1 MAYNYYLVYVHE
13 NTKEDT
19 GTNVYAESEDH
30 AKAIGAVLLSRMTG
44 ETFAATDVMADVDT
58 TMQED
63 EITTT

>member
-19 GTNVYAESEDH
+19 GTNVYAESSDN
-30 AKAIGAVLLSRMTG
+30 AKAIGAVLLSRKTG

>member
-30 AKAIGAVLLSRMTG
+30 AKAIGSVLLSRWTG
-44 ETFAATDVMADVDT
+44 ENFTAADVMAEVDPT
-58 TMQED
+58 IQED
-63 EITTT
+63 DITTT

>member
-19 GTNVYAESEDH
+19 GTNVYAESSDH
-30 AKAIGAVLLSRMTG
+30 AKAVGAVLLSRMTG
-44 ETFAATDVMADVDT
+44 ETFAAADVKAGVDT
-58 TMQED
+58 SMQED

>member
-30 AKAIGAVLLSRMTG
+30 AKAIGAVLISRMTG
-44 ETFAATDVMADVDT
+44 ETFTAIDVMAEVDPA
-58 TMQED
+58 MQED
-63 EITTT
+63 DITTT

>member
-30 AKAIGAVLLSRMTG
+30 AKAIGAVLLTRMTG
-44 ETFAATDVMADVDT
+44 ETFTATDVMADVDT
-58 TMQED
+58 SMQED

>member
-19 GTNVYAESEDH
+19 GTNVYAESESH

-63 EITTT
+63 QVTTT